1 MKKTQRGFTL
11 IEMLVVVVIVGI
23 LATLVAANVIDRLQW
38 AKVRLTVAGIARLKG
53 EVQLFKLD
61 QDRYPAE
68 PQDLVHPPA
77 YVDPQ
82 KWPDPGYL
90 DQVPNDGWD
99 RPFQYSCPGVRG
111 PYDIVSWG
119 ADGKPGGEG
128 VNADLWSHPPR

>member
-23 LATLVAANVIDRLQW
+23 LA
-38 AKVRLTVAGIARLKG
+38 
-53 EVQLFKLD
+53 
-61 QDRYPAE
+61 YPAE
-68 PQDLVHPPA
+68 LQDLVHPPA